1 MRFTSKIRLHSA
13 LLCGAAGAALLA
25 GTASAQD
32 PAGTSDVITVT
43 AQKREQSVQ
52 EVPISV
58 TVFGAAELER
68 ANVDEFSDYAL
79 RTPNVNFVNRGNRS
93 ETRISIRG
101 ISPISTAGTA
111 NLTGIFVDEFNI
123 APNISTRTADP
134 QLFDTAQIEILK
146 GPQGTFFG
154 RNVVA
159 GAISIT
165 SREPNLEEV
174 EAQISLE
181 AGEYDFYRVRAS
193 GSVPLSDTFAVR
205 GLAYYDETGGWLENT
220 GTGPSNSEENYGG
233 RVAFRFEPNDRLS
246 AGLSLY
252 YSNNQQ
258 AINTAIPSGFPS
270 ESLGLL
276 SLFTPPGTVPV
287 NEAGF
292 YPANTDTIATDI
304 GFPSENE
311 TVTIISNVSYDFD
324 NDINLTVVGGFIDN
338 TFRAEGEGDNTTLP
352 SFTIRRDEDLSA
364 ASLEARL
371 TGSGDRY
378 TWLVGAIYSEDD
390 FDSYQNSI
398 HLASDPLVG
407 AYDTAFAFLGG
418 ALFGRVPGAPPPGA
432 VPGFAFFI
440 PGLNSS
446 VGFFENVDFEFSTRS
461 YAVFGEFSYDL
472 TDRFNVSLGG
482 RYSSDEIEGSRTEG
496 PLQPGLAP
504 RASLPTQDV
513 SFDDFSP
520 RLAATYDIS
529 EFNTVYAVASRGY
542 RTGGFN
548 TTPGDPNFED
558 EALWNYEAGIK
569 GYTANGIL
577 RYAVSG
583 FFMDWENTQVRAQDT
598 VTQRQFILNA
608 EGSEHLGAEIEL
620 GFSPIEGLDFD
631 VAYGYVDAEFKS
643 FTNARTLDGQPIDA
657 TGFPVPLSPEQTLSV
672 VGQYERA
679 LNASLTGFV
688 RAQYSYVAETRED
701 VSQNARRLNPEYEL
715 WSFRAGIDSDSW
727 SLQGY
732 LENAFDEEYRFGTS
746 NLETFL
752 SGAQVIVGAPQRYG
766 FVFTYRY

>member
-338 TFRAEGEGDNTTLP
+338 TFRAEG
-352 SFTIRRDEDLSA
+352 
-364 ASLEARL
+364 
-371 TGSGDRY
+371 
-378 TWLVGAIYSEDD
+378 
-390 FDSYQNSI
+390 
-398 HLASDPLVG
+398 
-407 AYDTAFAFLGG
+407 
-418 ALFGRVPGAPPPGA
+418 
-432 VPGFAFFI
+432 
-440 PGLNSS
+440 
-446 VGFFENVDFEFSTRS
+446 
-461 YAVFGEFSYDL
+461 
-472 TDRFNVSLGG
+472 
-482 RYSSDEIEGSRTEG
+482 
-496 PLQPGLAP
+496 
-504 RASLPTQDV
+504 
-513 SFDDFSP
+513 
-520 RLAATYDIS
+520 
-529 EFNTVYAVASRGY
+529 
-542 RTGGFN
+542 
-548 TTPGDPNFED
+548 
-558 EALWNYEAGIK
+558 
-569 GYTANGIL
+569 
-577 RYAVSG
+577 
-583 FFMDWENTQVRAQDT
+583 
-598 VTQRQFILNA
+598 
-608 EGSEHLGAEIEL
+608 
-620 GFSPIEGLDFD
+620 
-631 VAYGYVDAEFKS
+631 
-643 FTNARTLDGQPIDA
+643 
-657 TGFPVPLSPEQTLSV
+657 
-672 VGQYERA
+672 
-679 LNASLTGFV
+679 
-688 RAQYSYVAETRED
+688 
-701 VSQNARRLNPEYEL
+701 
-715 WSFRAGIDSDSW
+715 
-727 SLQGY
+727 
-732 LENAFDEEYRFGTS
+732 
-746 NLETFL
+746 
-752 SGAQVIVGAPQRYG
+752 
-766 FVFTYRY
+766 